1 MYLLASADL
10 AENGWVATRKRRAVS
25 IPSRRRRCSSRNY
38 KKEPCLLWLKYT
50 TNKMLYGKYAAKI
63 INCNMVQ
70 IQPRSDRG
78 HFLPSKIPFIVLVA
92 ICAPLGLDTDGL
104 NFIFDRDCTKRI
116 IRHVHSHYLLP
127 GDYNKRDPE
136 RESWPCR
143 VMLPILPI
151 QSISGSRLL

>member
-1 MYLLASADL
+1 
-10 AENGWVATRKRRAVS
+10 
-25 IPSRRRRCSSRNY
+25 
-38 KKEPCLLWLKYT
+38 
-50 TNKMLYGKYAAKI
+50 MLYRKYAAKI

-116 IRHVHSHYLLP
+116 IRHTDRLIMTRKCRNRQKIPNLLCTFLAHLLASMALSIAARSE
-127 GDYNKRDPE
+127 GE
-136 RESWPCR
+136 EICSESNSR
-143 VMLPILPI
+143 RR
-151 QSISGSRLL
+151 SSRLFGGDIYRRE